1 MDDARL
7 GPGESDLEL
16 ERDSLLEAMGS
27 YYDRAIDS
35 PVYLDEKLF
44 DWTTQELNAVARP
57 DEGWSRG
64 AITVVARRIWSHAIG
79 ARLSVRLVD
88 ERAPMRAAPVGDA
101 TIANSLESAL
111 AERCAP
117 WLELAP
123 AAGVGRELWD
133 DVCESWVELPDGV
146 ARGRYVALTV
156 SGESMLPLMHPG
168 DVILVKLGNTVARD
182 TVVVAQHPENGYVV
196 KRVGRVRSESL
207 ELCSLNPRWPPIT
220 VPRRDDTVLGTV
232 IMRGCAHAGAGGMS
246 KGSDSRERR
255 GVRGEG

>member
-1 MDDARL
+1 VEENVMMDDASSRRMVR
-7 GPGESDLEL
+7 GNVLEL
-16 ERDSLLEAMGS
+16 ETDALLELMGG
-27 YYDRAIDS
+27 YYDRVVNS
-35 PVYLDEKLF
+35 PVYVDERLF
-44 DWTTQELNAVARP
+44 DWTVQELNASARL
-57 DEGWSRG
+57 DEGWSG
-64 AITVVARRIWSHAIG
+64 GTVRAVARRIWSHAMS
-79 ARLSVRLVD
+79 ARLSVRLMD

-101 TIANSLESAL
+101 TIANSLDAAL

-133 DVCESWVELPDGV
+133 DVCESWVELPDDV

-196 KRVGRVRSESL
+196 KRVGQVRSGSL

-232 IMRGCAHAGAGGMS
+232 IMRWCAHAG
-246 KGSDSRERR
+246 ER
-255 GVRGEG
+255 